1 MELKLRAAPER
12 EWRKKLILVLLLLKI
27 TGGIRRSRTTTLFRI
42 TNFELFAKPVRKF
55 LFNYLE
61 LLLIILEQASDGNRS
76 RLYHG
81 MCCIHYLPQLHT

>member
-1 MELKLRAAPER
+1 MEKKVDTSTAA
-12 EWRKKLILVLLLLKI
+12 
-27 TGGIRRSRTTTLFRI
+27 TQDHGGIRRSRTTTLFRI